1 MCRCTCCT
9 CCPSRRASSHG
20 CAAACVAF
28 VDKLARKL
36 SKLTGNE
43 ATSHTC
49 GIVHVTQI
57 DTYIDICEYMY
68 VYIYIYCIYTTGTA
82 NRGRCGGAVPDGRM
96 ESHEGFDASASDCA
110 ADGDS
115 GGEVGALEG
124 GVRVED
130 GVGALEIPSRNGN
143 KVLKV
148 PVLLLSS
155 GKQCRTKQV
164 TNMRAHM
171 HMHTQTHT
179 HTLRRRSSLCRSL
192 H

>member
-1 MCRCTCCT
+1 M
-9 CCPSRRASSHG
+9 
-20 CAAACVAF
+20 
-28 VDKLARKL
+28 
-36 SKLTGNE
+36 
-43 ATSHTC
+43 
-49 GIVHVTQI
+49 HVTQI

-155 GKQCRTKQV
+155 GKQCRTKHV

-171 HMHTQTHT
+171 CMHKQTHT
-179 HTLRRRSSLCRSL
+179 HALRRRSSLCRSL